1 MMKSFKI
8 LYDDIYQFK
17 NDDTYICHLTL
28 KVYKSGQ
35 WLILIK
41 EFGQVFM
48 IIS

>member
-8 LYDDIYQFK
+8 LYDDNYQFK
-17 NDDTYICHLTL
+17 NDLTL

-35 WLILIK
+35 WLIQIK